1 VGNDDRINILKD
13 NWIPGYLP
21 RSFKPLETIPAYAIV
36 KFLLNDLGTKWNM
49 EVMTPK
55 WRESI
60 VVPFNKEKVV
70 EPTRS

>member
-1 VGNDDRINILKD
+1 
-13 NWIPGYLP
+13 
-21 RSFKPLETIPAYAIV
+21 
-36 KFLLNDLGTKWNM
+36 M

-70 EPTRS
+70 EPTRSWGYWLVSLTGNNINKGVLGFWV